1 MKPAIFAV
9 LMMVATGAWA
19 EWMNYAETDEVAFY
33 IDLATVRK
41 DGNRRRVWA
50 LHDLKQRGPRGD
62 SSIRLLF
69 EYDCK
74 DRLNR
79 ILARITY
86 SGKMLTGTALD
97 VDHKISE
104 WNQIAPRTIFEAALE
119 MLCK

>member
-1 MKPAIFAV
+1 MRVALTW
-9 LMMVATGAWA
+9 LMMLASAPAWA
-19 EWMNYAETDEVAFY
+19 AWMNYAETDEVAFY

-41 DGNRRRVWA
+41 DGDRRRVLA

-86 SGKMLTGTALD
+86 SGKMLTGTPLEAD
-97 VDHKISE
+97 NTIGE
-104 WNQIAPRTIFEAALE
+104 WNRIAPRTIFEAALE
-119 MLCK
+119 MVCK